1 MSLRRA
7 LATPALWIS
16 SLCYGAASRINVCFA
31 RGRGLFNWRTVR
43 LWWPNS
49 RKLRHVLGFSEN
61 RIRSVLYELRN
72 MSDQAESTE
81 NLHVVADDP
90 DDDEFIECALG
101 AGVSLIV

>member
-1 MSLRRA
+1 
-7 LATPALWIS
+7 
-16 SLCYGAASRINVCFA
+16 
-31 RGRGLFNWRTVR
+31 
-43 LWWPNS
+43 
-49 RKLRHVLGFSEN
+49 
-61 RIRSVLYELRN
+61 